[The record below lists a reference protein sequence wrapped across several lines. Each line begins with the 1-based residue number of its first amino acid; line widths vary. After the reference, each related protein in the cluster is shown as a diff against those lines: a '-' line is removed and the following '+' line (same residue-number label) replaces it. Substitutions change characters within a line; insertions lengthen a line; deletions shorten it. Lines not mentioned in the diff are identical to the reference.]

1 MSSTIAVECLQV
13 GMFIHLDRVWLS
25 HPFALSSFRLSSPD
39 QIAVIRGLGLGHVRW
54 SPEKSDPPGAEGAP
68 AVTEA
73 AVLSPA
79 ERMAQR
85 HRERLAAQRETQQQ
99 CERQFG
105 EASQAWHEAYD
116 VAATRPL
123 ESGEK
128 AFGLARAMLNKL
140 LLSNDVGI
148 RLVAASSGDRAA
160 AHALNV
166 TVVALLL
173 GRMLGLSGEDLLDL
187 GTGSLMHDVGKC
199 ELPERVR
206 HLESGAT
213 AAQINA
219 YRDHVAQGLDL
230 GRAMG
235 LARGAVAIIAQHHEH
250 SDGTGFPQHLAG
262 ERIGLASRIAAL
274 ANRYDNLC
282 NPPTCAP
289 SLTPHEAVAMLFAQ
303 GRSLYDTTV
312 LNGFIRMM
320 GVYPAGSLVQLTDD
334 RFAMVVG
341 VNSMRPLRPRV
352 LVHDPK
358 IPCNE
363 ALLLDLEEA
372 PDVGIRRSISAAKL
386 PRPAL
391 DYLDPRP
398 RVHYYFEPLA
408 PVDDLRRPGEA
419 TSPTLR

>member
-13 GMFIHLDRVWLS
+13 GMFIHLDRGWLS

-39 QIAVIRGLGLGHVRW
+39 QIAVIRGLGLAHVRW
-54 SPEKSDPPGAEGAP
+54 SPEKSDLPAAESAP
-68 AVTEA
+68 AITETV
-73 AVLSPA
+73 VLSPA
-79 ERMAQR
+79 ERMARR
-85 HRERLAAQRETQQQ
+85 HRELLAAQRETQQQ
-99 CERQFG
+99 CEHQFG
-105 EASQAWHEAYD
+105 EASEAWHEAYD
-116 VAATRPL
+116 VATMRPL

-128 AFGLARAMLNKL
+128 AFGLARAMLNKML
-140 LLSNDVGI
+140 ISNDVGI
-148 RLVAASSGDRAA
+148 RLVAGSGGDRAA

-166 TVVALLL
+166 TVISLLL
-173 GRMLGLSGEDLLDL
+173 GRMLGLSAEDLLDL

-199 ELPERVR
+199 ELPESVR
-206 HLESGAT
+206 HLDSGAT
-213 AAQINA
+213 AAEVNA

-230 GRAMG
+230 GRIMG
-235 LARGAVAIIAQHHEH
+235 LAPGALAIIAQHHEH

-262 ERIGLASRIAAL
+262 ERIGLASRIVAL

-282 NPPTCAP
+282 NPPTRVP

-303 GRSLYDTTV
+303 GRSRYDTTV

-358 IPCNE
+358 IPRNE
-363 ALLLDLEEA
+363 APLLDLEEA

-386 PRPAL
+386 PHPVL

-398 RVHYYFEPLA
+398 SVHYYFEPLA
-408 PVDDLRRPGEA
+408 PADDVTRPAEA
-419 TSPTLR
+419 MSPTLR